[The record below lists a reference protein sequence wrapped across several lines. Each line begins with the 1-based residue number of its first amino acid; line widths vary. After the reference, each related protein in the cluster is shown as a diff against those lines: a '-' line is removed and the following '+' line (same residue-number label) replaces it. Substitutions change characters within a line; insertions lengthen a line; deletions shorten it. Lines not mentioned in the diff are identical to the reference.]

1 MRQGVSF
8 QKLKITNNKDKAGQN
23 VSSCCTGIDGWRDE
37 LNRWIE

>member
-8 QKLKITNNKDKAGQN
+8 HKLKITNNKDNKAGQN

-37 LNRWIE
+37 LNR